1 MRNRWGPDDT
11 QFQKFQIWCRGG
23 AQATP
28 TVTHSLTTGQ
38 HVWPLGHGAVAEHKK
53 PGFVSVRQCLAAGQQ
68 NSVALHA
75 AGGVHAAPG
84 VTQSLVRGQQ
94 TSPVGHVEPALAQ
107 GILLAVRQCL
117 ASGQQGQR
125 FLI

>member
-1 MRNRWGPDDT
+1 MGARRHTISEISDLVQGWRTGHAHSDAFVDD
-11 QFQKFQIWCRGG
+11 R
-23 AQATP
+23 
-28 TVTHSLTTGQ
+28 